1 MCIRTR
7 SRTFLS
13 VAEVALFHGKNIR
26 VLTVCTQASRNVAS
40 INIKCRNGRKK
51 IEKEKKVLIY
61 LIDHIKELA
70 CVLVGSVD
78 YDV

>member
-1 MCIRTR
+1 M
-7 SRTFLS
+7 
-13 VAEVALFHGKNIR
+13 
-26 VLTVCTQASRNVAS
+26 LTVCTQASRNVAS

>member
-1 MCIRTR
+1 MLPVLI
-7 SRTFLS
+7 LS
-13 VAEVALFHGKNIR
+13 VG
-26 VLTVCTQASRNVAS
+26 TVE
-40 INIKCRNGRKK
+40 KK
-51 IEKEKKVLIY
+51 IEKEKRVLIY